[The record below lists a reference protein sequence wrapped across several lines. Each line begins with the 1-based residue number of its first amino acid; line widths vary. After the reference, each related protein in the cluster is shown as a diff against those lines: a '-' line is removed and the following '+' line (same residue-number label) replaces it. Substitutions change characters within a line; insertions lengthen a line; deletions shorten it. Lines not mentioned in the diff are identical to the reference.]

1 MNKAELKK
9 FAVEARRDL
18 MAKVSLKAEQYGI
31 TKANQDLN
39 VEEKYGQLIINGNPY
54 PIERKHAFNT
64 LKQRLQTAGYDQLI
78 EEVAYTWFNRI
89 IAIRYMEVNNYLPD
103 RVNVLSSSTGKN
115 EPDILLQYE
124 TMNLDVDHQQINE
137 WIQKGESEQAYRK
150 LFVAQCN
157 SLNKLLPFL
166 FEKIDDFTEL
176 LLPDYLL
183 DQESIIRKIVN
194 GLSDENF
201 FHINEDGSR
210 SDNVEVLGWLYQYY
224 MSEKKEQVGGL
235 RNNAVKKEDLP
246 VVTQLFTPKWIVQYM
261 VQNSLGKLYDEKYED
276 NQLSQKW
283 EYYLKH
289 EENHHLYPEF
299 ESLEDLKIMDPAC
312 GSGHIL
318 IYAFEML
325 YDMYEEA
332 GYPSREIPQLILEK
346 NLYGL
351 DIDKRAQQIAN
362 FALLMKAAE
371 KQPRFISRL
380 SRKGQSPKL
389 NVYEIV
395 DADKSLSEEA
405 IDYFAENEAEKSLIN
420 ELLSQFEHGRQ
431 FGSLINPVKIPYKE
445 WMIRLKQLENQK
457 GDLLDESYY
466 IELKDKLLPL
476 IQQGQLLYLK
486 YDVVVTNPPYHNKY
500 NPVLKQFMN
509 QTYKDFKTDL
519 YSSFIYKT
527 TQMTKQCGYAALM
540 TPYTWMFIS
549 SHAELRNFVLN
560 QASISSLV
568 QLEYSAFEEA
578 TVPICTFVIQNQTID
593 TIGEYVRLSDFRG
606 AAIQPI
612 KVKEAVKEN
621 YIDFRYKSESSTFYK
636 IPGSPIAYWT
646 SEQVKSVFNNNFKL
660 NEIAEPRQGLISGDN
675 DRFFRFW
682 HEVPI
687 NKIGFNYRNSNEA
700 KDSKFKWFP
709 LNKGGSYRKWYGND
723 EYVVNWENDG
733 YEIRNFK
740 DAKGKLRS
748 RPQNTNY
755 YFKEGITIPQLSSS
769 SLSARYSDFG
779 FVFNNAG
786 NKIFARNGLHSIL
799 SFLNS
804 KVINVF
810 IKSISETMNFE
821 VGNIARLPIVEKIIE
836 NKEIKILAEKNISI
850 TKDDWDSFET
860 SWNFKKHPL
869 LEYGT
874 NTSLISESWSNWLNV
889 TKERFVSLK
898 NNEEELN
905 QIFIEIYGLER
916 ELTPEVDDKDIT
928 ITIAD
933 KEKDTKSFISFFIGC
948 VMGRYSL
955 DSEGL
960 AYAGGSFDELKY
972 ETFKPNE
979 NGVIQLTDE
988 HYFDNDIIV
997 RLREFLSSAFSPE
1010 TVNKNMQWLAESL
1023 TMKKNESPEERLRR
1037 YFIDEF
1043 FNDHCKT
1050 YQKRPIY
1057 WLVDSGKQ
1065 KGLRTLIY
1073 LHRYQPDTMA
1083 TIRFE
1088 HLQEIQSKYQIE
1100 IDMIDTRLANP
1111 SLSASDKRSLEKSKS
1126 AYQKKIEELQ
1136 EFDKKLATYANKQ
1149 IDIDL
1154 DNGVKENY
1162 EKFGDV
1168 FAKIK

>member
-9 FAVEARRDL
+9 FAVGARRNL

-39 VEEKYGQLIINGNPY
+39 VEEKYGQLIIKGNPY
-54 PIERKHAFNT
+54 PIERKHAFIT
-64 LKQRLQTAGYDQLI
+64 LKQRLQTVGYDQLI

-124 TMNLDVDHQQINE
+124 TMNLDVDYQQINE
-137 WIQKGESEQAYRK
+137 WIQKGENEQAYRT

-183 DQESIIRKIVN
+183 DQESIIRSIVN
-194 GLSDENF
+194 DLSDENF
-201 FHINEDGSR
+201 FQINEDGSR

-224 MSEKKEQVGGL
+224 MSEKKEQVGGI

-299 ESLEDLKIMDPAC
+299 ESLEDLKIIDPAC

-395 DADKSLSEEA
+395 DADQSISEEA
-405 IDYFAENEAEKSLIN
+405 IDYFAKNETEKSLLN
-420 ELLSQFEHGRQ
+420 ELLSQFENGKQ
-431 FGSLINPVKIPYKE
+431 FGSLINPIETPYEE
-445 WMIRLKQLENQK
+445 WINRIYDLEKQQK
-457 GDLLDESYY
+457 DLLEESYIY
-466 IELKDKLLPL
+466 ELKDKLMPIFEQAL
-476 IQQGQLLYLK
+476 LLYQK

-500 NPVLKQFMN
+500 NSILKKFMN
-509 QTYKDFKTDL
+509 TEYNNYKSDL
-519 YSSFIYKT
+519 YSAFIYKT
-527 TQMTKQCGYAALM
+527 TQIIKENGYSALM

-549 SHAELRNFVLN
+549 SHYDLRKTLLTDGN
-560 QASISSLV
+560 ISSLV

-578 TVPICTFVIQNQTID
+578 TVPICTFVLHKQKHFLS
-593 TIGEYVRLSDFRG
+593 GEYIRLTDLKG
-606 AAIQPI
+606 DQGQY
-612 KVKEAVKEN
+612 VKEAVLVPNKE
-621 YIDFRYKSESSTFYK
+621 YRYTAYSEKFQL
-636 IPGSPIAYWT
+636 IPGSPIAYWVT
-646 SEQVKSVFNNNFKL
+646 QTHYRIFKDAL
-660 NEIAEPRQGLISGDN
+660 LLDDVADIRKGLATGNTDKFIKYW
-675 DRFFRFW
+675 F
-682 HEVPI
+682 EVPYI
-687 NKIGFNYRNSNEA
+687 NIEFKKTSDFNKTWY
-700 KDSKFKWFP
+700 P
-709 LNKGGSYRKWYGND
+709 CHKGGGYRKWYGNF
-723 EYVVNWENDG
+723 EKVINWEHDG
-733 YEIRNFK
+733 EEIKNYR
-740 DAKGKLRS
+740 DDKGKLKS
-748 RPQNTNY
+748 RPQNLGY
-755 YFKEGITIPQLSSS
+755 MFKKGIVFSKITSAGSSCRIMTGNEMFDDAVQGIFMENEEFPVEYLLALLNSPVIAEYLKIINPTLNKQINDLERIPVLKTDKLNDIVEITKEVI
-769 SLSARYSDFG
+769 SLS
-779 FVFNNAG
+779 
-786 NKIFARNGLHSIL
+786 
-799 SFLNS
+799 
-804 KVINVF
+804 
-810 IKSISETMNFE
+810 
-821 VGNIARLPIVEKIIE
+821 
-836 NKEIKILAEKNISI
+836 
-850 TKDDWDSFET
+850 KDDWDANET
-860 SWNFKKHPL
+860 SWNFKRHPL
-869 LEYGT
+869 VQKKSPL
-874 NTSLISESWSNWLNV
+874 
-889 TKERFVSLK
+889 VSYAI
-898 NNEEELN
+898 EELN
-905 QIFIEIYGLER
+905 EIYKER
-916 ELTPEVDDKDIT
+916 EQLINNLESKINHELLNLYEMNLEQDYKATDIEFP
-928 ITIAD
+928 D
-933 KEKDTKSFISFFIGC
+933 LDLEKEDNENEIIKSLLSYFIGC

-955 DSEGL
+955 DIEGL
-960 AYAGGSFDELKY
+960 TYAGGKFDDSKY
-972 ETFKPNE
+972 KIFKPNQD
-979 NGVIQLTDE
+979 GLIQLTDD
-988 HYFDNDIIV
+988 HYFDSDIIV
-997 RLREFLSSAFSPE
+997 RLREFLSVVFSPE
-1010 TVNKNMQWLAESL
+1010 TVNENMQWLAESL
-1023 TMKKNESPEERLRR
+1023 NMKKNESPDERLRR
-1037 YFIDEF
+1037 YFLDEF

-1050 YQKRPIY
+1050 YQKRPVY

-1073 LHRYQPDTMA
+1073 MHRYQPDTMA

-1088 HLQEIQSKYQIE
+1088 HLQEIQSKYQNE

-1126 AYQKKIEELQ
+1126 AYKKKVEELQ
-1136 EFDKKLATYANKQ
+1136 EFDKKLATYANEQ

-1154 DNGVKENY
+1154 DDGVIENY
-1162 EKFGDV
+1162 AQFGEV
-1168 FAKIK
+1168 LAKIK